1 MPPTLEEGTYNEEWV
16 RVLQEMLTER
26 GIPTTAD
33 ADFGPLT
40 KEAVRD
46 FQGPAGLTV
55 DGICGPKTWAALG
68 VTDGD
73 GSGVVDMPEEV
84 IYGDQSAPDP
94 DQP

>member
-1 MPPTLEEGTYNEEWV
+1 MPPTLEEGTYNDEWV

-46 FQGPAGLTV
+46 FQGPA
-55 DGICGPKTWAALG
+55 ALG

-84 IYGDQSAPDP
+84 IYGDPSAPDP